1 MDSIEKLV
9 YINKLLSIYG
19 ELLTNTQ
26 KDILSDYYNLN
37 LSITEISEERNIS
50 RSAVEDALKKGV
62 KKLLSLEN
70 TLNLQEKREKTND
83 LITLLENEK
92 SEEKRKELITSLREE
107 NK

>member
-83 LITLLENEK
+83 LLTLLENEK

>member
-62 KKLLSLEN
+62 NKLLSLEN

>member
-70 TLNLQEKREKTND
+70 TLNLQEKREKTNN
-83 LITLLENEK
+83 LLTLLENEK

>member
-9 YINKLLSIYG
+9 YINSLLSIYG

-70 TLNLQEKREKTND
+70 TLKLQEKREKTND
-83 LITLLENEK
+83 LLTLLENEK
-92 SEEKRKELITSLREE
+92 SEKKRKELITSLREE

>member
-83 LITLLENEK
+83 LLTLLENEK
-92 SEEKRKELITSLREE
+92 SEDFITVGDI
-107 NK
+107 